1 MVIQNNNIYI
11 TRGEEATFRATIY
24 MNDGT
29 PFRLLKAPDGSS
41 PHDLIYF
48 TVKTDAFSSDVAFSS
63 DDENVSDDE
72 NLVRRYKLDLD
83 MGEDPIKKF
92 KSYDIHE
99 LKAEPTVD
107 GHPNASDLTTITD
120 HGKDVLYFYRDDTG
134 KRTFYTA
141 KYTTGSS
148 VDDVLLERYVF
159 DITFVIP
166 TEDTKELFAKTY
178 YWELD
183 WVSTPSG
190 TDKSKKFPLITPSQ
204 FIVRGS
210 IYD

>member
-29 PFRLLKAPDGSS
+29 PFRLLKPPKGSA

-48 TVKTDAFSSDVAFSS
+48 TLKTDAFSSDDVKP
-63 DDENVSDDE
+63 V
-72 NLVRRYKLDLD
+72 LRYTLDLD
-83 MGEDPIKKF
+83 TGENAIKKF
-92 KSYDIHE
+92 ASYDIHE
-99 LKAEPTVD
+99 LKAEPTE
-107 GHPNASDLTTITD
+107 GHPNESDLKTITD
-120 HGKDVLYFYRDDTG
+120 NGKDVLYFFRDDTG

-141 KYTTGSS
+141 EYTTSS
-148 VDDVLLERYVF
+148 PAVDNVFLERYVF

-166 TEDTKELFAKTY
+166 TKDTKELFAKTY

-183 WVSTPSG
+183 WVSTPYD
-190 TDKSKKFPLITPSQ
+190 THISKKFPLITPSQ

>member
-29 PFRLLKAPDGSS
+29 PFRLLKPPAGSA

-48 TVKTDAFSSDVAFSS
+48 TLKTDAFSSD
-63 DDENVSDDE
+63 DE
-72 NLVRRYKLDLD
+72 NLVLRYKLDLD
-83 MGEDPIKKF
+83 IGENAIKKF
-92 KSYDIHE
+92 ASYDIHE
-99 LKAEPTVD
+99 LAAEPTD
-107 GHPNASDLTTITD
+107 TGHPDASDLTTITTY
-120 HGKDVLYFYRDDTG
+120 GKDVLYFFRDDTG

-141 KYTTGSS
+141 EYTTGSS
-148 VDDVLLERYVF
+148 VDDVRLERYVF

-166 TEDTKELFAKTY
+166 TDDTKTLFAKTY

-183 WVSTPSG
+183 WVSTPYG
-190 TDKSKKFPLITPSQ
+190 TDISKKFPLITPSQ

>member
-29 PFRLLKAPDGSS
+29 PFRLLKPPAGSA

-48 TVKTDAFSSDVAFSS
+48 TLKTDAFSSD
-63 DDENVSDDE
+63 DE
-72 NLVRRYKLDLD
+72 NLVLRYKLDMD
-83 MGEDPIKKF
+83 IGENAIKKF
-92 KSYDIHE
+92 ASYDIHE
-99 LKAEPTVD
+99 LAAEPTD
-107 GHPNASDLTTITD
+107 TGHPDASDLTTITTY
-120 HGKDVLYFYRDDTG
+120 GKDVLYFFRDETG

-166 TEDTKELFAKTY
+166 TDDTKTLFAKTY

-183 WVSTPSG
+183 WVSTPYG
-190 TDKSKKFPLITPSQ
+190 TDISKKFPLITPSQ

>member
-29 PFRLLKAPDGSS
+29 PFRLLKPPAGSA

-48 TVKTDAFSSDVAFSS
+48 TLKTDAFSSD
-63 DDENVSDDE
+63 DE
-72 NLVRRYKLDLD
+72 NLVLRYKLDLD
-83 MGEDPIKKF
+83 MGKDPIKKF
-92 KSYDIHE
+92 ASYDIHE
-99 LKAEPTVD
+99 LAAEPTD
-107 GHPNASDLTTITD
+107 TGHPDVSDLTTITTY
-120 HGKDVLYFYRDDTG
+120 GKDVLYFFRDDTG

-148 VDDVLLERYVF
+148 VDDVSLERYVF

-166 TEDTKELFAKTY
+166 TNDTKTLFAKTY

-183 WVSTPSG
+183 WVSTPYS
-190 TDKSKKFPLITPSQ
+190 TDTSKKFPLITPSQ

>member
-29 PFRLLKAPDGSS
+29 PFRLLKPPTGSA

-48 TVKTDAFSSDVAFSS
+48 TVKTDAFSSD
-63 DDENVSDDE
+63 DE
-72 NLVRRYKLDLD
+72 NLVRRYVLDLD
-83 MGEDPIKKF
+83 EGKDPIKKF
-92 KSYDIHE
+92 ASYDIHE
-99 LKAEPTVD
+99 LKAEPTAD
-107 GHPNASDLTTITD
+107 RHPNASDLTTIKNY
-120 HGKDVLYFYRDDTG
+120 GKDVLYFYRDDTG

-141 KYTTGSS
+141 EYTTGLD
-148 VDDVLLERYVF
+148 VNDVLLERYVF

-166 TEDTKELFAKTY
+166 TNDTKELFAKTY

-183 WVSTPSG
+183 WVSTPYG
-190 TDKSKKFPLITPSQ
+190 TKYSKKFPLITPSQ

>member
-29 PFRLLKAPDGSS
+29 PFRLLKPLKGNA
-41 PHDLIYF
+41 PHDFIYF
-48 TVKTDAFSSDVAFSS
+48 TVKTDAFSSDN
-63 DDENVSDDE
+63 ENLSDDE
-72 NLVRRYKLDLD
+72 NLVLRYELDLD
-83 MGEDPIKKF
+83 IGENPIKKF
-92 KSYDIHE
+92 ASYDIHE
-99 LKAEPTVD
+99 LAAEPTD
-107 GHPNASDLTTITD
+107 TGHPDVSDLTTITTY
-120 HGKDVLYFYRDDTG
+120 GKDVLYFFRDDTG

-159 DITFVIP
+159 DITFVIS
-166 TEDTKELFAKTY
+166 TNDTKTLFAKTY

-183 WVSTPSG
+183 WVSTPYG
-190 TDKSKKFPLITPSQ
+190 TNISKKFPLITPSQ

>member
-29 PFRLLKAPDGSS
+29 PFRLLKPPKGNA

-48 TVKTDAFSSDVAFSS
+48 TVKTDAFSSD
-63 DDENVSDDE
+63 DE

-83 MGEDPIKKF
+83 TGDDAIKKF
-92 KSYDIHE
+92 ASYDIHE
-99 LKAEPTVD
+99 LVAEPTND
-107 GHPNASDLTTITD
+107 RHPNDASDLATIKNY
-120 HGKDVLYFYRDDTG
+120 GKDVLYFFRDDTG

-141 KYTTGSS
+141 ECKTDLS
-148 VDDVLLERYVF
+148 VADVTDVDLERYVF
-159 DITFVIP
+159 DITFVIFSN
-166 TEDTKELFAKTY
+166 DTKELFAKTY

-183 WVSTPSG
+183 WVSTPYD
-190 TDKSKKFPLITPSQ
+190 TNISKKFPLITPSQ

>member
-29 PFRLLKAPDGSS
+29 PFRLLKPPKGSA
-41 PHDLIYF
+41 PHDFIYF
-48 TVKTDAFSSDVAFSS
+48 TVKTDAFSSDDENLS
-63 DDENVSDDE
+63 DDEK
-72 NLVRRYKLDLD
+72 LIFRYKLDLD
-83 MGEDPIKKF
+83 EGENPIKKF
-92 KSYDIHE
+92 ASYDIYE
-99 LKAEPTVD
+99 LKVEPTDD
-107 GHPNASDLTTITD
+107 GHPDAGDLKTINAY
-120 HGKDVLYFYRDDTG
+120 GKDVLYFFRDDTG

-141 KYTTGSS
+141 EYETSLS
-148 VDDVLLERYVF
+148 AEDVFLERYVF

-166 TEDTKELFAKTY
+166 TDDTKTLFAKTY

-183 WVSTPSG
+183 WVSTPYG
-190 TDKSKKFPLITPSQ
+190 TDISKKFPLITPSQ

>member
-29 PFRLLKAPDGSS
+29 PFRLLKPPTGNA

-48 TVKTDAFSSDVAFSS
+48 TVKTDAFSSD
-63 DDENVSDDE
+63 DE
-72 NLVRRYKLDLD
+72 NLVLRYELDLD
-83 MGEDPIKKF
+83 SGKDPIKKF
-92 KSYDIHE
+92 ASYDIHE
-99 LKAEPTVD
+99 LKAEPTDD
-107 GHPNASDLTTITD
+107 GHPDASDLTTIKAY
-120 HGKDVLYFYRDDTG
+120 GKDVLYFYRDDTG

-141 KYTTGSS
+141 EYSTVSDVTD
-148 VDDVLLERYVF
+148 VDLERYVF

-166 TEDTKELFAKTY
+166 TNDTKMLFAKTY

-183 WVSTPSG
+183 WVSKSYEVDTVI
-190 TDKSKKFPLITPSQ
+190 SKKFPLITPSQ

>member
-29 PFRLLKAPDGSS
+29 PFRLLKPPAGSA

-48 TVKTDAFSSDVAFSS
+48 TLKTDAFSSD
-63 DDENVSDDE
+63 DE
-72 NLVRRYKLDLD
+72 NLVLRYTLDLD
-83 MGEDPIKKF
+83 IGENAIKKF
-92 KSYDIHE
+92 ASYDIHE
-99 LKAEPTVD
+99 LAAEPTD
-107 GHPNASDLTTITD
+107 TGHPDVSDLTTITTY
-120 HGKDVLYFYRDDTG
+120 GKDVLYFFRDDTG

-166 TEDTKELFAKTY
+166 TDDTKTLFAKTY

-183 WVSTPSG
+183 WVSTPYG
-190 TDKSKKFPLITPSQ
+190 TDISKKFPLITPSQ

>member
-29 PFRLLKAPDGSS
+29 PFRLLKPSEGSA

-48 TVKTDAFSSDVAFSS
+48 TVKTDAFSSDDVNL
-63 DDENVSDDE
+63 ELDE
-72 NLVRRYKLDLD
+72 NLVLRYELDLD
-83 MGEDPIKKF
+83 KGKYPIKKF
-92 KSYDIHE
+92 ASYDIHE
-99 LKAEPTVD
+99 LKAEPTD
-107 GHPNASDLTTITD
+107 GHPDASDLTTITTN
-120 HGKDVLYFYRDDTG
+120 GKDVLYFFRDDTG

-141 KYTTGSS
+141 DYTTGL
-148 VDDVLLERYVF
+148 DVGDVSLERYVF

-166 TEDTKELFAKTY
+166 TDDTKTLFAKTY

-183 WVSTPSG
+183 WVSTPDG

>member
-29 PFRLLKAPDGSS
+29 PFRLLKPLKGNA

-48 TVKTDAFSSDVAFSS
+48 TIKTDAFSSD
-63 DDENVSDDE
+63 DE
-72 NLVRRYKLDLD
+72 NLVLRYTLDLD
-83 MGEDPIKKF
+83 EGENPIKKF
-92 KSYDIHE
+92 ASYDIYE
-99 LKAEPTVD
+99 LKAEPTD
-107 GHPNASDLTTITD
+107 GHPDASDLTTITNN
-120 HGKDVLYFYRDDTG
+120 GKDVLYFFRDDTG

-141 KYTTGSS
+141 EYTTSS
-148 VDDVLLERYVF
+148 PAVGDVSLERYVF

-166 TEDTKELFAKTY
+166 TNDTKELFAKTY

-183 WVSTPSG
+183 WVSTSYS
-190 TDKSKKFPLITPSQ
+190 TNISKKFPLITPSQ

>member
-29 PFRLLKAPDGSS
+29 PFRLLKSPAGSA

-48 TVKTDAFSSDVAFSS
+48 TLKTDAFA
-63 DDENVSDDE
+63 SDDE
-72 NLVRRYKLDLD
+72 NLVLRYKLDLD
-83 MGEDPIKKF
+83 TGKDAIKKF
-92 KSYDIHE
+92 ASYDIHE
-99 LKAEPTVD
+99 LKAEPTYT
-107 GHPNASDLTTITD
+107 GHPDASDLTTIMAY
-120 HGKDVLYFYRDDTG
+120 GKDVLYFFRDDTG

-148 VDDVLLERYVF
+148 VDDVFLERYVF

-166 TEDTKELFAKTY
+166 TDGTKTLFAKTY

-183 WVSTPSG
+183 WVSTPYG
-190 TDKSKKFPLITPSQ
+190 TDISKKFPLITPSQ

>member
-29 PFRLLKAPDGSS
+29 PFRLLKPSTGGA

-48 TVKTDAFSSDVAFSS
+48 TLKTDAFSSD
-63 DDENVSDDE
+63 DE
-72 NLVRRYKLDLD
+72 NLVLRYTLDLD
-83 MGEDPIKKF
+83 IGENAIKKF
-92 KSYDIHE
+92 ASYDIHE
-99 LKAEPTVD
+99 LAAEPTD
-107 GHPNASDLTTITD
+107 TGHPDVSDLTTITTY
-120 HGKDVLYFYRDDTG
+120 GKDVLYFFRDDTG

-166 TEDTKELFAKTY
+166 TDDTKTLFAKTY

-183 WVSTPSG
+183 WVSTPYG
-190 TDKSKKFPLITPSQ
+190 TDISKKFPLITPSQ

>member
-29 PFRLLKAPDGSS
+29 PFRLLKPSKGSA

-48 TVKTDAFSSDVAFSS
+48 TVKTDAFSSD
-63 DDENVSDDE
+63 DE
-72 NLVRRYKLDLD
+72 NLELRYKLDLD
-83 MGEDPIKKF
+83 IGKNPIKKF
-92 KSYDIHE
+92 ESYDIYE
-99 LKAEPTVD
+99 LKAEPTAD
-107 GHPNASDLTTITD
+107 GHPNASDLTTIKNY
-120 HGKDVLYFYRDDTG
+120 GKDVLYFFRDDTG

-141 KYTTGSS
+141 EYTTGS
-148 VDDVLLERYVF
+148 DVGNVFLDRYVF

-166 TEDTKELFAKTY
+166 TNDTKTLFAKTY

-183 WVSTPSG
+183 WVSTPYG
-190 TDKSKKFPLITPSQ
+190 TDISKKFPLITPSQ

>member
-29 PFRLLKAPDGSS
+29 PFRLLKPPVGSA

-48 TVKTDAFSSDVAFSS
+48 TLKTDAFSSD
-63 DDENVSDDE
+63 EE
-72 NLVRRYKLDLD
+72 NLVLRYKLDMD
-83 MGEDPIKKF
+83 IGENAIKKF
-92 KSYDIHE
+92 ASYDIHE
-99 LKAEPTVD
+99 LAAEPTD
-107 GHPNASDLTTITD
+107 TGHPDASDLTTITTY
-120 HGKDVLYFYRDDTG
+120 GKDVLYFFRDDTG

-166 TEDTKELFAKTY
+166 TDDTKTLFAKTY

-183 WVSTPSG
+183 WVSTPYG
-190 TDKSKKFPLITPSQ
+190 TDISKKFPLITPSQ

>member
-29 PFRLLKAPDGSS
+29 PFRLLKPPAGSA

-48 TVKTDAFSSDVAFSS
+48 TLKTDAFSSD
-63 DDENVSDDE
+63 DE
-72 NLVRRYKLDLD
+72 NLVLRYTLDLD
-83 MGEDPIKKF
+83 IGENAIKKF
-92 KSYDIHE
+92 ASYDIHE
-99 LKAEPTVD
+99 LAAEPTDD
-107 GHPNASDLTTITD
+107 GHPNASDLTTITTY
-120 HGKDVLYFYRDDTG
+120 GKDVLYFYRDDTG

-166 TEDTKELFAKTY
+166 TDDTKTLFAKTY

-183 WVSTPSG
+183 WVSTPYG
-190 TDKSKKFPLITPSQ
+190 TDISKKFPLITPSQ

>member
-1 MVIQNNNIYI
+1 MGIQNNNIYI

-29 PFRLLKAPDGSS
+29 PFRLLKPSEGSA

-48 TVKTDAFSSDVAFSS
+48 TIKTDAFSSD
-63 DDENVSDDE
+63 DE
-72 NLVRRYKLDLD
+72 NLVLRYELDLD
-83 MGEDPIKKF
+83 IGEDPIKKF
-92 KSYDIHE
+92 ASYDIHE
-99 LKAEPTVD
+99 LKAEPTAD
-107 GHPNASDLTTITD
+107 GHPNASDLTTIKNY
-120 HGKDVLYFYRDDTG
+120 GKDVLYFYRDDTG

-141 KYTTGSS
+141 DYTTDLS
-148 VDDVLLERYVF
+148 VADVADILLERYVF
-159 DITFVIP
+159 DITFPIP
-166 TEDTKELFAKTY
+166 TKDTKELFAKTY

-183 WVSTPSG
+183 WVSTPDG
-190 TDKSKKFPLITPSQ
+190 TKISNKFPLITPSQ

>member
-29 PFRLLKAPDGSS
+29 PFRLLKPPAGST

-48 TVKTDAFSSDVAFSS
+48 TLKTDAFSSD
-63 DDENVSDDE
+63 DE
-72 NLVRRYKLDLD
+72 NLVLRYKLDMD
-83 MGEDPIKKF
+83 IGENAIKKF
-92 KSYDIHE
+92 ASYDIHE
-99 LKAEPTVD
+99 LAAEPTD
-107 GHPNASDLTTITD
+107 TGHPDASDLTTITTY
-120 HGKDVLYFYRDDTG
+120 GKDVLYFYRDDTG

-166 TEDTKELFAKTY
+166 TDDTKTLFAKTY

-183 WVSTPSG
+183 WVSTPYG
-190 TDKSKKFPLITPSQ
+190 TDISKKFPLITPSQ

>member
-29 PFRLLKAPDGSS
+29 PFRLLKPPEGSA

-48 TVKTDAFSSDVAFSS
+48 TLKTDAFSSD
-63 DDENVSDDE
+63 DE
-72 NLVRRYKLDLD
+72 NLVLRYKLDLD
-83 MGEDPIKKF
+83 EGKDPIKKF

-99 LKAEPTVD
+99 LKAEPTD
-107 GHPNASDLTTITD
+107 KDHPDASDLATITYY
-120 HGKDVLYFYRDDTG
+120 GKDVLYFFRDDTG

-141 KYTTGSS
+141 EYTTSS
-148 VDDVLLERYVF
+148 PAVDDVSLERYVF

-166 TEDTKELFAKTY
+166 TDDTKELFAKTY

-183 WVSTPSG
+183 WVSTPYG
-190 TDKSKKFPLITPSQ
+190 PKKIPKKFPLITPSQ

>member
-29 PFRLLKAPDGSS
+29 PFRLLKPPKGSA

-48 TVKTDAFSSDVAFSS
+48 TVKTDAFSSDN
-63 DDENVSDDE
+63 ENLSDDE
-72 NLVRRYKLDLD
+72 NLVLRYELDLD
-83 MGEDPIKKF
+83 IGKDPIKKF
-92 KSYDIHE
+92 ASYDIHE
-99 LKAEPTVD
+99 LKAEPTYD
-107 GHPNASDLTTITD
+107 GHPDASDLTTIKNY
-120 HGKDVLYFYRDDTG
+120 GKDVLYFFRDDTG

-166 TEDTKELFAKTY
+166 TDDTKTLFAKTY

-183 WVSTPSG
+183 WVSTPYG
-190 TDKSKKFPLITPSQ
+190 TDISKKFPLITPSQ

>member
-29 PFRLLKAPDGSS
+29 PFRLLKPPAGSA

-48 TVKTDAFSSDVAFSS
+48 TLKTDAFSSD
-63 DDENVSDDE
+63 DE
-72 NLVRRYKLDLD
+72 NLVLRYTLD
-83 MGEDPIKKF
+83 MDIGENAIKKF
-92 KSYDIHE
+92 ASYDIHE
-99 LKAEPTVD
+99 LAAEPTD
-107 GHPNASDLTTITD
+107 EGHPNASDLTTITTY
-120 HGKDVLYFYRDDTG
+120 GKDVLYFFRDDTG

-166 TEDTKELFAKTY
+166 TDDTKTLFAKTY

-183 WVSTPSG
+183 WVSTPYG
-190 TDKSKKFPLITPSQ
+190 TDISKKFPLITPSQ

>member
-29 PFRLLKAPDGSS
+29 PFRLLKSPDGSA

-48 TVKTDAFSSDVAFSS
+48 TIKTDAFSSDNENLS
-63 DDENVSDDE
+63 DDEK
-72 NLVRRYKLDLD
+72 LVLRYELDLD
-83 MGEDPIKKF
+83 IGEDAIKKF
-92 KSYDIHE
+92 ESYDIHE
-99 LKAEPTVD
+99 LVAEPTD
-107 GHPNASDLTTITD
+107 DRHPNDAKDLTTIKNY
-120 HGKDVLYFYRDDTG
+120 GKDVLYFFRDDTG

-141 KYTTGSS
+141 EYNTTDPS
-148 VDDVLLERYVF
+148 VEDVFLYRYVF

-166 TEDTKELFAKTY
+166 TDDTKKLFAKTY

-183 WVSTPSG
+183 WVSTPYDTG
-190 TDKSKKFPLITPSQ
+190 ISKKFPLITPSQ

>member
-29 PFRLLKAPDGSS
+29 PFRLLKPPKGNA

-48 TVKTDAFSSDVAFSS
+48 TIKTDAFSSDNENLS
-63 DDENVSDDE
+63 DDEK
-72 NLVRRYKLDLD
+72 LVLRYELDLD
-83 MGEDPIKKF
+83 EGENPIKKF

-99 LKAEPTVD
+99 LKAEPTD
-107 GHPNASDLTTITD
+107 GHPDASDLATIKAY
-120 HGKDVLYFYRDDTG
+120 GKDVLYFFRDDTG

-141 KYTTGSS
+141 DYTTGLD
-148 VDDVLLERYVF
+148 VDDVRLKRYVF
-159 DITFVIP
+159 DITFEIP
-166 TEDTKELFAKTY
+166 TNDTKTLFAKTY

-183 WVSTPSG
+183 WVSTPYG
-190 TDKSKKFPLITPSQ
+190 TDISKKFPLITPSQ

>member
-1 MVIQNNNIYI
+1 MIIQNNNIYI

-29 PFRLLKAPDGSS
+29 PFRLLKAPDDSS

-48 TVKTDAFSSDVAFSS
+48 TVKTDAFSSDVE
-63 DDENVSDDE
+63 DPV
-72 NLVRRYKLDLD
+72 LRYKLDLD
-83 MGEDPIKKF
+83 EGKDPIKKF
-92 KSYDIHE
+92 ESYDIHE
-99 LKAEPTVD
+99 LKAEPTNT
-107 GHPNASDLTTITD
+107 GHPDASDLTTIMAY
-120 HGKDVLYFYRDDTG
+120 GKDVLYFFRDDTG

-141 KYTTGSS
+141 KYETVSS
-148 VDDVLLERYVF
+148 VEDVSLERYVF
-159 DITFVIP
+159 DITFAIP
-166 TEDTKELFAKTY
+166 TNDTKELFAKTY

-183 WVSTPSG
+183 WVSTPYG
-190 TDKSKKFPLITPSQ
+190 TDTYKKFPLITPSQ

>member
-29 PFRLLKAPDGSS
+29 PFRLLKPPKGNA

-48 TVKTDAFSSDVAFSS
+48 TVKTDAFSSDDENLS
-63 DDENVSDDE
+63 DDEK
-72 NLVRRYKLDLD
+72 LVLRYKLDLD
-83 MGEDPIKKF
+83 EGKNPIKKF
-92 KSYDIHE
+92 ASYDIHE
-99 LKAEPTVD
+99 LKAEPTG
-107 GHPNASDLTTITD
+107 GHPDASDLATITD

-141 KYTTGSS
+141 KYDTVSS
-148 VDDVLLERYVF
+148 VGDVLLERYVF

-166 TEDTKELFAKTY
+166 TNDTKTLFAKTY

-183 WVSTPSG
+183 WVSTPFS
-190 TDKSKKFPLITPSQ
+190 TDTSKKFPLITPSQ

>member
-29 PFRLLKAPDGSS
+29 PFRLLKPSTGSA

-48 TVKTDAFSSDVAFSS
+48 TVKTDAFSSD
-63 DDENVSDDE
+63 DE
-72 NLVRRYKLDLD
+72 NLVLRYKLDLD
-83 MGEDPIKKF
+83 KGDDPIKKF
-92 KSYDIHE
+92 ESYDIYE
-99 LKAEPTVD
+99 LKAEPTGD
-107 GHPNASDLTTITD
+107 GHPDASDLTTITTY
-120 HGKDVLYFYRDDTG
+120 GKDVLYFYRDDTG

-148 VDDVLLERYVF
+148 VDDVSLERYVF

-166 TEDTKELFAKTY
+166 TNDTKELFAKTY
-178 YWELD
+178 YWALD
-183 WVSTPSG
+183 WVSTPDG
-190 TDKSKKFPLITPSQ
+190 TDTSKKFPLITPSQ

>member
-29 PFRLLKAPDGSS
+29 PFRLLKPLKGSA

-48 TVKTDAFSSDVAFSS
+48 TVKTDAFSSDV
-63 DDENVSDDE
+63 EKPV
-72 NLVRRYKLDLD
+72 LRYELDLD
-83 MGEDPIKKF
+83 IGEDPIKKF
-92 KSYDIHE
+92 ASYDIHE
-99 LKAEPTVD
+99 LKAEPTD
-107 GHPNASDLTTITD
+107 GHPDASDQTTIKNY
-120 HGKDVLYFYRDDTG
+120 GKDVLYFYRDDTG

-141 KYTTGSS
+141 ECKTDLS
-148 VDDVLLERYVF
+148 VADVTDVYLERYVF

-166 TEDTKELFAKTY
+166 TKDTKMLFAKTY

-183 WVSTPSG
+183 WVSTPYDTG
-190 TDKSKKFPLITPSQ
+190 ISKKFPLITPSQ

>member
-29 PFRLLKAPDGSS
+29 PFRLLKSPDGSA

-48 TVKTDAFSSDVAFSS
+48 TVKTDAFSSDN
-63 DDENVSDDE
+63 ENLSDDE
-72 NLVRRYKLDLD
+72 NLKLRYELDLD
-83 MGEDPIKKF
+83 IGENAIKKF
-92 KSYDIHE
+92 ASYDIHE
-99 LKAEPTVD
+99 LKAEPTNR
-107 GHPNASDLTTITD
+107 HPDASDLATITNY
-120 HGKDVLYFYRDDTG
+120 GKDVLYFFRDDTG

-166 TEDTKELFAKTY
+166 TDDTKELFAKTY

-183 WVSTPSG
+183 WVSTPYG
-190 TDKSKKFPLITPSQ
+190 TDISKKFPLITPSQ

>member
-29 PFRLLKAPDGSS
+29 PFRLLKPSEGNA

-48 TVKTDAFSSDVAFSS
+48 TVKTDAFSSD
-63 DDENVSDDE
+63 DE
-72 NLVRRYKLDLD
+72 NLSNDKNLVLRYTLDLD
-83 MGEDPIKKF
+83 TGENAIKKF
-92 KSYDIHE
+92 ESYDIHK
-99 LKAEPTVD
+99 LKAEPTD
-107 GHPNASDLTTITD
+107 RHPDASDLTTITTY
-120 HGKDVLYFYRDDTG
+120 GKDVLYFYKDDTG

-141 KYTTGSS
+141 EYNTTDPS
-148 VDDVLLERYVF
+148 VEDVSLERYVF

-166 TEDTKELFAKTY
+166 SNDTKELFAKTH

-183 WVSTPSG
+183 WVSTPYG
-190 TDKSKKFPLITPSQ
+190 TNKSKKFPLITPSQ

>member
-29 PFRLLKAPDGSS
+29 PFRLLKPSEGSA

-48 TVKTDAFSSDVAFSS
+48 TIKKDAFSS
-63 DDENVSDDE
+63 DDENLSDDE
-72 NLVRRYKLDLD
+72 KLVLRYKLDLD
-83 MGEDPIKKF
+83 EGKNPIKKF
-92 KSYDIHE
+92 ASYDIHE
-99 LKAEPTVD
+99 LKAEPTND
-107 GHPNASDLTTITD
+107 KHPDASDLATIKNN
-120 HGKDVLYFYRDDTG
+120 GKDVLYFFRDDTG

-141 KYTTGSS
+141 EYTTALD
-148 VDDVLLERYVF
+148 VDDVFLERYVF
-159 DITFVIP
+159 DITFPIP
-166 TEDTKELFAKTY
+166 TNDTKELFAKTY

-183 WVSTPSG
+183 WVSTPYG
-190 TDKSKKFPLITPSQ
+190 TNISKKFPLITPSQ

>member
-29 PFRLLKAPDGSS
+29 PFRLLKPSTGGA

-48 TVKTDAFSSDVAFSS
+48 TLKTDAFSSD
-63 DDENVSDDE
+63 DE
-72 NLVRRYKLDLD
+72 NLVLRYTLDLD
-83 MGEDPIKKF
+83 IGENAIKKF
-92 KSYDIHE
+92 ASYDIHE
-99 LKAEPTVD
+99 LAAEPTD
-107 GHPNASDLTTITD
+107 TGHPDVSDLTTITTY
-120 HGKDVLYFYRDDTG
+120 GKDVLYFFRDDTG

-166 TEDTKELFAKTY
+166 TDDTKTLFAKTY

-183 WVSTPSG
+183 WVSTPYG
-190 TDKSKKFPLITPSQ
+190 TNIPKKFPLITPSQ

>member
-29 PFRLLKAPDGSS
+29 PFRLLKPPAGSA

-48 TVKTDAFSSDVAFSS
+48 TLKTDAFSSD
-63 DDENVSDDE
+63 DE
-72 NLVRRYKLDLD
+72 NLVLRYKLDMD
-83 MGEDPIKKF
+83 IGENAIKKF
-92 KSYDIHE
+92 ASYDIHE
-99 LKAEPTVD
+99 LAAEPTD
-107 GHPNASDLTTITD
+107 TGHPDASDLTTITTY
-120 HGKDVLYFYRDDTG
+120 GKDVLYFFRDDSG

-166 TEDTKELFAKTY
+166 TDDTKTLFAKTY

-183 WVSTPSG
+183 WVSTPYG
-190 TDKSKKFPLITPSQ
+190 TDISKKFPLITPSQ

>member
-29 PFRLLKAPDGSS
+29 PFRLLKPPKGNA

-48 TVKTDAFSSDVAFSS
+48 TVKTDAFSSDN
-63 DDENVSDDE
+63 ENLSDDE
-72 NLVRRYKLDLD
+72 NLVLRYELALDI
-83 MGEDPIKKF
+83 GENPIKKF
-92 KSYDIHE
+92 ASYDIYE
-99 LKAEPTVD
+99 LKAEPTD
-107 GHPNASDLTTITD
+107 GHPDASDLATITN
-120 HGKDVLYFYRDDTG
+120 HGKDVLYFFRDDTG

-141 KYTTGSS
+141 DYTTGLD
-148 VDDVLLERYVF
+148 VDDVRLERYVF
-159 DITFVIP
+159 DITFEIP
-166 TEDTKELFAKTY
+166 TNDTKKLFAKTY

-183 WVSTPSG
+183 WVSTPYG
-190 TDKSKKFPLITPSQ
+190 TDISKKFPLITPSQ

>member
-29 PFRLLKAPDGSS
+29 PFRLLKPSNDGA

-48 TVKTDAFSSDVAFSS
+48 TVKTDAFSSDN
-63 DDENVSDDE
+63 ENLSDDE
-72 NLVRRYKLDLD
+72 NLVLRYELDLD
-83 MGEDPIKKF
+83 KGENPIKKF
-92 KSYDIHE
+92 ASYDIYE
-99 LKAEPTVD
+99 LKAEPTD
-107 GHPNASDLTTITD
+107 GHPDASDLTTITYY
-120 HGKDVLYFYRDDTG
+120 GKDVLYFFRDDTG

-141 KYTTGSS
+141 EYTTSS
-148 VDDVLLERYVF
+148 PAVEDVRLERYVF
-159 DITFVIP
+159 DITFAIP
-166 TEDTKELFAKTY
+166 TKDTKELFAKTY

-183 WVSTPSG
+183 WVSTPYG
-190 TDKSKKFPLITPSQ
+190 TNISKKFPLITPSQ

>member
-29 PFRLLKAPDGSS
+29 PFRLLKPSKGNA

-48 TVKTDAFSSDVAFSS
+48 TIKKDAFSS
-63 DDENVSDDE
+63 DDENLELDE
-72 NLVRRYKLDLD
+72 KLVLRYTLDLD
-83 MGEDPIKKF
+83 IGNDPIKKF
-92 KSYDIHE
+92 ESYDIHE
-99 LKAEPTVD
+99 LKYEPTDD
-107 GHPNASDLTTITD
+107 GHPADAGDLNTITTN
-120 HGKDVLYFYRDDTG
+120 GKDVLYFYRDDTG

-141 KYTTGSS
+141 EYMTGL
-148 VDDVLLERYVF
+148 DVNDVFLYRYVF

-166 TEDTKELFAKTY
+166 TNDTKELFAKTY

-183 WVSTPSG
+183 WVSTPYDTG
-190 TDKSKKFPLITPSQ
+190 ISKKFPLITPSQ

>member
-29 PFRLLKAPDGSS
+29 PFRLLKPTTGSA

-48 TVKTDAFSSDVAFSS
+48 TVKTDAFSSDDENLS
-63 DDENVSDDE
+63 DDENSV
-72 NLVRRYKLDLD
+72 LRYTLDLD
-83 MGEDPIKKF
+83 TGKDAIKKF
-92 KSYDIHE
+92 ASYDIHE
-99 LKAEPTVD
+99 LATEPTDD
-107 GHPNASDLTTITD
+107 GHPDASDLETIKTY
-120 HGKDVLYFYRDDTG
+120 GKDVLYFYRDDTG

-141 KYTTGSS
+141 KYTTGL
-148 VDDVLLERYVF
+148 DVGDVSLERYVF

-166 TEDTKELFAKTY
+166 TDDTKELFAKTY

-183 WVSTPSG
+183 WVSTPYD
-190 TDKSKKFPLITPSQ
+190 TKYSKKFPLITPSQ

>member
-29 PFRLLKAPDGSS
+29 PFRLLKPPKGSA

-48 TVKTDAFSSDVAFSS
+48 TVKTDAFSSDN
-63 DDENVSDDE
+63 ENLSDDE
-72 NLVRRYKLDLD
+72 NLVLRYKLDLD
-83 MGEDPIKKF
+83 TGEDPIKKF
-92 KSYDIHE
+92 ASYNIYE
-99 LKAEPTVD
+99 LKAEPTD
-107 GHPNASDLTTITD
+107 GHPDASDLATIKT
-120 HGKDVLYFYRDDTG
+120 HGKDVLYFFIDDDG

-141 KYTTGSS
+141 EYTTDSPAVG
-148 VDDVLLERYVF
+148 DVSLERYVF

-166 TEDTKELFAKTY
+166 TKDTKELFAKTY

-183 WVSTPSG
+183 WVSTPYD
-190 TDKSKKFPLITPSQ
+190 TNKSKKFPLITPSQ